1 MNPIQLQILSGVADT
16 RLLNIIDELERMKAR
31 QDAGNGISSGEQK
44 TLDMAYERL
53 DLITRTPACKT

>member
-1 MNPIQLQILSGVADT
+1 MNPLQLQIVTGLADT
-16 RLLNIIDELERMKAR
+16 RLLNIIDELERMKTR

-53 DLITRTPACKT
+53 DLITKTPA